1 MRRDSDKAEAQG
13 WGAEEGKKE
22 LEAEV
27 LGEADAKTELP
38 VEGAAKKDDTPAYA
52 PVEEEEDNT
61 QTYEEYLV
69 AQAANKLNIAL
80 PEARVANEGVDES
93 QWASQTQLA
102 KKGANEDDWFLGT
115 QVRKFEMVQSC
126 RSRGTDSFSRLL
138 DSPFVEGRGCQ
149 GQEGQGGKDLP
160 RDQRSVDLHTL

>member
-1 MRRDSDKAEAQG
+1 MFKGFRIDTSCSFRDSDKSEAQG

-38 VEGAAKKDDTPAYA
+38 VEGAAAVKKDEAAAYA

-69 AQAANKLNIAL
+69 AQAATKLNIAL

-93 QWASQTQLA
+93 QWASQTKLA

-115 QVRKFEMVQSC
+115 QVSHFEIVS
-126 RSRGTDSFSRLL
+126 
-138 DSPFVEGRGCQ
+138 E
-149 GQEGQGGKDLP
+149 LP
-160 RDQRSVDLHTL
+160 E